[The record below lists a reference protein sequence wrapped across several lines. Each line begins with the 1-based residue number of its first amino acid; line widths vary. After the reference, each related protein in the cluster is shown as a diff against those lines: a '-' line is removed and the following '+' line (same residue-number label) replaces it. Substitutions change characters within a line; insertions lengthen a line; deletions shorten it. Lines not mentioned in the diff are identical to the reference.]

1 MKSFVFALA
10 LAGFA
15 LAGCAAEEAE
25 TTDVTVTEDATVV
38 TPPADDMM
46 MADTMMT
53 DTTMVMEA
61 DTMMADTTTTM

>member
-25 TTDVTVTEDATVV
+25 TDVVVTEEADVV

-46 MADTMMT
+46 MADTSMT

-61 DTMMADTTTTM
+61 DTMMADTTAGM

>member
-1 MKSFVFALA
+1 MKNFVFALA

-25 TTDVTVTEDATVV
+25 TTDVTVTEEADVV

-46 MADTMMT
+46 MADTSMTT

-61 DTMMADTTTTM
+61 DTTVTM